1 MISFLRSIESAKAP
15 PKRVAGI
22 WATSWTIPRRP
33 SITPDPVS
41 SYSHTPN
48 PIFRICIVTDDE
60 TPESHIMRNPE
71 NSKADHGLNFRL
83 EESVFSSDS
92 LFDPSS
98 GFLLKFNVGLSIAIW
113 SYSLTQLFDYRDI
126 NQKFVGILELNF
138 LFEFP
143 FCHLSTL

>member
-1 MISFLRSIESAKAP
+1 
-15 PKRVAGI
+15 
-22 WATSWTIPRRP
+22 
-33 SITPDPVS
+33 
-41 SYSHTPN
+41 
-48 PIFRICIVTDDE
+48 
-60 TPESHIMRNPE
+60 NPE

-126 NQKFVGILELNF
+126 NQKFVGIPELNF
-138 LFEFP
+138 LLEFP